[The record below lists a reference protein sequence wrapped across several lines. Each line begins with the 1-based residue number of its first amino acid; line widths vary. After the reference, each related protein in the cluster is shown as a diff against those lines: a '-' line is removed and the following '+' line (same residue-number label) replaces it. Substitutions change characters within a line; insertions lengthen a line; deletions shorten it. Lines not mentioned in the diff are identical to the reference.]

1 MNPSDYPAQALFVH
15 HYLYVGHSYQT
26 SDPRA
31 QEFLLASPAIMKPIL
46 GSNSMLTGVQTRQAA
61 VQRVETY

>member
-1 MNPSDYPAQALFVH
+1 MTYAPGKRHKTGCMNPTDYPAQALFVH

-31 QEFLLASPAIMKPIL
+31 QEFLLASPAFM
-46 GSNSMLTGVQTRQAA
+46 
-61 VQRVETY
+61 